1 MKGSWRRFIHL
12 VLYLLFLSGADRGL
26 AQVQIGAI
34 RGVVSD
40 QSGAIVPQAEVEA
53 TNLKTNLKTSTTS
66 TEAGVY
72 LLNVPVGEY
81 QVVTRKSGFKEAV
94 NQQVFVAVGTTTT
107 LNFGLEV
114 GEVSEQVNVQELVAP
129 LLIKD
134 SADVG
139 TVVDRSLVM
148 DLPLSLNSGFRNPEN
163 FITLTPGVTSDGF
176 SKNFNGSSSM
186 ASQIVVEGLPVALPD
201 VPGISHG
208 TGSGLGP
215 ATPPIEAYEEF
226 KVQTTLFPA
235 EQGRA
240 FGLTNYTLKS
250 GTNNFHG
257 NAWEFLRND
266 ALEARGFFNTTK
278 PIIRQHEF
286 GGTVGGPII
295 KDKTFFFGAISS
307 FRLRGGSP
315 VRGTVTIP
323 TQDFRRG
330 DFSQLK
336 NSSTGELIP
345 IFDPATTRPDGAGG
359 FVRDPF
365 PGNIIPPDRIVP
377 ISRRVMELLPNPD
390 FPGIV
395 NNFTNR
401 TSSLTDNDLFSVKI
415 DHLINQRHKVYGN
428 IWRVFRSET
437 KQTFELGD
445 NPLDRNFPSGA
456 PITGWR
462 ASWDWTMS
470 PTLLN
475 HLSYGYYGMNGL
487 GRRPDP
493 RRGNELIQFPGA
505 PPDAPGMA
513 RMNIDGYAPMGN
525 SDEQPE
531 QRWSQGWTLVENV
544 SWTRGR
550 HQFKFGGE
558 HWIQRYP
565 TISQLS
571 SGGLSGTYNFS
582 NLLTSQPNSPNS
594 GAWGSSLA
602 SFLLGQV
609 QSASKFGGSQKR
621 VLEQYY
627 LAFFVSDKIQLTPKL
642 TLDVGLRYD
651 IPWAY
656 RDNKRFSGID
666 LNLPNPAAGNRPGA
680 YVFGA
685 DKLTPPIDWSEWGP
699 RVGLAYSLNDKTV
712 IRAGYGILYAQTN
725 ATALGGYQFGNAFE
739 AGFSGSGV
747 STQSLDNGVTPAFQ
761 FNDGFPALPLPG
773 DNLVPTINI
782 GGNADYL
789 SPSGGQQGQTH
800 NFTLSVQRELPW
812 RIGLDLSYIGNKGT
826 RLPSSLENLNQV
838 PVSYLSLG
846 PLLTQPFNSP
856 EAIAA
861 GITAPFPGFSG
872 SVAQALRPFPQY
884 TNIYNAA
891 QPIGHMTYHSMQM
904 KLQKRFSS
912 GFSFLVTYTLSKAIT
927 DTAQDAY
934 SAFSAAGRDNA
945 RRQLEKSLAPQDL
958 PHNLVASWVY
968 ELPGKNLQGAAG
980 AILKGWSVSGIN
992 QYISGS
998 ALSIGGGPALPIFN
1012 GGNRPNRVPGV
1023 SARSGVSTGDFDPSR
1038 DLYLNINA
1046 FSQPAP
1052 FTIGNG
1058 ARREPNLRGFPLLN
1072 ENFSLIKRT
1081 YLNSVR
1087 EGFNLEVRAD
1097 FFNTF
1102 NRVRFSNPSANINT
1116 PASFGRVGGQAN
1128 QPRIIQLGFKVNF

>member
-1 MKGSWRRFIHL
+1 MKRTSRHF
-12 VLYLLFLSGADRGL
+12 VVALLLSCLPGGAQL
-26 AQVQIGAI
+26 WAQVQTGAI
-34 RGVVSD
+34 RGNVSD

-53 TNLKTNLKTSTTS
+53 TNIKTNIKTSTMS

-81 QVVTRKSGFKEAV
+81 QVSVKKSGFKEAV
-94 NQQVFVAVGTTTT
+94 NKQVVVTVATTTS
-107 LNFGLEV
+107 LNFNLEV
-114 GEVSEQVNVQELVAP
+114 GEISQLVSVQEPVTP

-134 SADVG
+134 SAEVG

-176 SKNFNGSSSM
+176 GKNFNGSTWM
-186 ASQIVVEGLPVALPD
+186 ASQIVLEGLPVALPD

-215 ATPPIEAYEEF
+215 GTPPIEAYEEF

-235 EQGRA
+235 EQGRG
-240 FGLTNYTLKS
+240 FGLSNYTLKS

-266 ALEARGFFNTTK
+266 ILEARGFFNTTK
-278 PIIRQHEF
+278 PVIRQNEF

-315 VRGTVTIP
+315 VRSTVTIP
-323 TQDFRRG
+323 TDSFRNG

-336 NSSTGELIP
+336 DSSTGALIP
-345 IFDPATTRPDGAGG
+345 IFDPATTRSDGAGG

-365 PGNIIPPDRIVP
+365 PGNIIPSDRIVP
-377 ISRRVMELLPNPD
+377 ISQRVMGLLPTPD
-390 FPGIV
+390 FGGIV
-395 NNFTNR
+395 NNFTDR
-401 TSSLTDNDLFSVKI
+401 TSSVTDNDLFSVKI
-415 DHLINQRHKVYGN
+415 DHQINQRHKVYGN
-428 IWRVFRSET
+428 IWRVFRSEV

-445 NPLDRNFPSGA
+445 NPLDRNFPGGA

-470 PTLLN
+470 PTVLN

-493 RRGNELIQFPGA
+493 RNGNELIQFPGA

-513 RMNIDGYAPMGN
+513 RMNVAGYAPMGN

-531 QRWSQGWTLVENV
+531 QRWSQGWTLAENL

-565 TISQLS
+565 TISLLS
-571 SGGLSGTYNFS
+571 SGGLTGTYNFT
-582 NLLTSQPNSPNS
+582 NLLTSQPNSPNF

-609 QSASKFGGSQKR
+609 QSASKLGGSEKR

-627 LAFFVSDKIQLTPKL
+627 LAFFASDKIQLTPKF
-642 TLDVGLRYD
+642 TLDLGLRYD

-666 LNLPNPAAGNRPGA
+666 LNLPNPGAGNRPGA

-685 DKLTPPIDWSEWGP
+685 QSLAPPIDWSEWGP
-699 RVGLAYSLNDKTV
+699 RIGLAYSLNDKTV

-725 ATALGGYQFGNAFE
+725 ATSLGGYQFGNAFE

-761 FNDGFPALPLPG
+761 FNDGFPALPPPEN
-773 DNLVPTINI
+773 NLVPTINI

-789 SPSGGQQGQTH
+789 SPSGGKQGQTH
-800 NFTLSVQRELPW
+800 NLTLGLQRELPW
-812 RIGLDLSYIGNKGT
+812 SIGLDLAYVGNKGT
-826 RLPSSLENLNQV
+826 RLPSGLENLNQV
-838 PVSYLSLG
+838 PVNFLSLG
-846 PLLTQPFNSP
+846 PILTQPFDSP

-861 GITAPFPGFSG
+861 GIVSPFPGFSG

-884 TNIYNAA
+884 SNIYNAA
-891 QPIGHMTYHSMQM
+891 QPIGNMTYHSMQM
-904 KLQKRFSS
+904 KLQKRFTG
-912 GFSFLVTYTLSKAIT
+912 GFSFLVAYTLSKTIT
-927 DTAQDAY
+927 DTDQGGY
-934 SAFSAAGRDNA
+934 SAFSAAARDNA
-945 RRQLEKSLAPQDL
+945 HRQLEKSLAPGDR
-958 PHNLVASWVY
+958 PHNVVASWVY
-968 ELPGKNLQGAAG
+968 ELPGKNLKGAAG
-980 AILKGWSVSGIN
+980 GILKGWSVSGIN
-992 QYISGS
+992 QYISGHPIS
-998 ALSIGGGPALPIFN
+998 VGGGPSLPIFN
-1012 GGNRPNRVPGV
+1012 GGNRPDRVPGV
-1023 SARSGVSTGDFDPSR
+1023 SARSEVSAGNFDPSR

-1058 ARREPNLRGFPLLN
+1058 ARIEPDLRGFAFWN

-1081 YLNSVR
+1081 YIDRIR
-1087 EGFNLEVRAD
+1087 EGFNLEIRAD
-1097 FFNTF
+1097 FFNAF
-1102 NRVRFSNPSANINT
+1102 NRVVFSDPSADTNS

-1128 QPRIIQLGFKVNF
+1128 QPRIIQFGFKVNF